1 LAQHD
6 RAATSALFVEQAEA
20 SVADKTVPK
29 NAARASRRVPGMRHA
44 RNIAGPRLRKVS
56 SITNCTI
63 ILASLFD
70 VASAKSKFGWYR
82 PSLLTTLPLEN
93 HRRKVPVGFGKTR
106 SERRTLQKVATLPV
120 AKTSTTNTSRQS
132 RHQIPADHGFGLIEI
147 GAAGRA
153 AGTRGA
159 ASSYPK

>member
-1 LAQHD
+1 MAQD
-6 RAATSALFVEQAEA
+6 AGAASCALFVEQAEA
-20 SVADKTVPK
+20 AVADSTVTTH
-29 NAARASRRVPGMRHA
+29 AARASRRVPGMRRA
-44 RNIAGPRLRKVS
+44 RNMAGPALRRVS
-56 SITNCTI
+56 STCYIL
-63 ILASLFD
+63 ILARMFH
-70 VASAKSKFGWYR
+70 VASAKSKLDRLVRVCSPHYCWRIIGEKCR
-82 PSLLTTLPLEN
+82 LDSET
-93 HRRKVPVGFGKTR
+93 TR